1 MNYLIIE
8 NNVITN
14 IIDCANEEI
23 AAKFGA
29 VASYNGAKIGDKYS
43 PPSPSA
49 TILREVAYNTEPVI
63 AWNDSMLTVTEAST
77 LWQYYA
83 AEGASKADVL
93 QKLIASAK
101 TDIRERFPDEGGDES

>member
-14 IIDCANEEI
+14 IIDCPNEEI

-29 VASYNGAKIGDKYS
+29 VASYNGAKIGDKYL

-83 AEGASKADVL
+83 AEGSSKVDVL

>member
-1 MNYLIIE
+1 MSYLIVEDGI
-8 NNVITN
+8 IAN
-14 IIDCANEEI
+14 IIVCENDDI

-29 VASYNGAKIGDKYS
+29 VASYEGAKIGDTYA

-49 TILREVAYNTEPVI
+49 AVLREEAYNTEPVI
-63 AWNDSMLTVTEAST
+63 DWNGSKITVTEASS

-83 AEGASKADVL
+83 AEGNNKSGDL

-101 TDIRERFPDEGGDES
+101 AETRERFPDEGGDES